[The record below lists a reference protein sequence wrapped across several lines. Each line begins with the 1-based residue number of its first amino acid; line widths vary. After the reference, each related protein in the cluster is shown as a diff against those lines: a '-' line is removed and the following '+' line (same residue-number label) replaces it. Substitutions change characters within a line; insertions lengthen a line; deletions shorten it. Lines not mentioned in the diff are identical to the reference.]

1 LRERQLNLH
10 YRMAQQQDGQQSR
23 EHDHLLAGKL
33 SHGRAS
39 QLHVVLCAALLQK
52 QKRMPPNLGLWA
64 ARR

>member
-1 LRERQLNLH
+1 
-10 YRMAQQQDGQQSR
+10 MAQQQDGQQSR

-39 QLHVVLCAALLQK
+39 QLHVALCAALLQK
-52 QKRMPPNLGLWA
+52 QKRMLPNLGLWA